1 MPRSKIFKHLSRFDE
16 LCKHTNTAIRLHST
30 CALCRRLC
38 SLQLLNTL
46 PTGRAFLALFANSLF
61 KVERYLS
68 SLAALFV
75 LTRHANPNM
84 GTCRPMHLKSKN
96 HKDFIY
102 LFISFQVNT
111 NRTVKFLEHPQVQ
124 YIVRAFK
131 TSSMNTRTIS
141 PKRNHQWIQMKAV
154 SCLMWAIYI
163 FPQR

>member
-1 MPRSKIFKHLSRFDE
+1 MATSQVHQQLLCLCQTMPRSKIFKHLSRFDE

-102 LFISFQVNT
+102 LFIYFVSGQ
-111 NRTVKFLEHPQVQ
+111 
-124 YIVRAFK
+124 
-131 TSSMNTRTIS
+131 
-141 PKRNHQWIQMKAV
+141 HQSYCKV
-154 SCLMWAIYI
+154 S
-163 FPQR
+163 